1 MSPTHPSQPTHRAAG
16 AAWPA
21 ALGPLPAIQDQ
32 VALVTGANAGMG
44 LATTRALLEAGYR
57 VAATDLRVDQVAQSL
72 AAHRD
77 RLFCTPMDV
86 SDVQAVDA
94 ACRRIEAH
102 WGRIDV
108 CVNNAG
114 ILQYANCE
122 QTTPELWQR
131 ILRVN
136 LDGVFYVSQR
146 VAPGMKARRFGRI
159 VNIAS
164 FGAKTGGLSPLPAY
178 AASKGGV
185 VTLTFS
191 FAREYAAFGVTCNAL
206 APAFV
211 KTQMV
216 TEQVSPE
223 RQAELRR
230 TIPVGRFCE
239 LEEFAH
245 CVLFLAHPMSGFI
258 TGEVLDLNGGLQF
271 D

>member
-1 MSPTHPSQPTHRAAG
+1 MTHNAPPIR
-16 AAWPA
+16 
-21 ALGPLPAIQDQ
+21 DQ

-57 VAATDLRVDQVAQSL
+57 VAATDLRTETVADTLSSFG
-72 AAHRD
+72 D
-77 RLFCTPMDV
+77 RLACCTMDV
-86 SDVQAVDA
+86 GDMAQVHA
-94 ACRRIEAH
+94 ACDQIERQF
-102 WGRIDV
+102 GRIDV

-114 ILQYANCE
+114 FLQYANCE
-122 QTTPELWQR
+122 QTTPELWHKT
-131 ILRVN
+131 LRTN
-136 LDGVFYVSQR
+136 LDGVFFVSQR
-146 VAPGMKARRFGRI
+146 VAPGMKSRGFGRI
-159 VNIAS
+159 VNVSS

-185 VTLTFS
+185 ISLTFS

-206 APAFV
+206 APTFV
-211 KTQMV
+211 KTQML
-216 TEQVSPE
+216 TEQVSAE
-223 RQAELRR
+223 RQAELRQK
-230 TIPVGRFCE
+230 IPVGRFCE

>member
-1 MSPTHPSQPTHRAAG
+1 MKLPPTLSAPDVG
-16 AAWPA
+16 
-21 ALGPLPAIQDQ
+21 DQ

-44 LATTRALLEAGYR
+44 LAAARGLLEAGWR
-57 VAATDLRVDQVAQSL
+57 VAATDLDTAQAARELAGHGERVL
-72 AAHRD
+72 C
-77 RLFCTPMDV
+77 LPMDV
-86 SDVQAVDA
+86 SDPARVDA
-94 ACRRIEAH
+94 ACSAIEAH

-114 ILQYANCE
+114 VLQYANCE
-122 QTTPELWQR
+122 QTTPELWRR
-131 ILRVN
+131 IMAVN
-136 LDGVFYVSQR
+136 LDGVFHVSQR
-146 VAPGMKARRFGRI
+146 VMHGMKARRYGRI
-159 VNIAS
+159 VNVAS
-164 FGAKTGGLSPLPAY
+164 FAAKTGGLSPLPAY

-191 FAREYAAFGVTCNAL
+191 FARELAPHGITCNAI

-211 KTQMV
+211 RTQMV

-223 RQAELRR
+223 RQAELTK

-245 CVLFLAHPMSGFI
+245 CVLFLASPMSGFI

>member
-1 MSPTHPSQPTHRAAG
+1 MTHNAPPIR
-16 AAWPA
+16 
-21 ALGPLPAIQDQ
+21 DQ

-57 VAATDLRVDQVAQSL
+57 VAATDLHTETVASNL
-72 AAHRD
+72 ASFGE
-77 RLFCTPMDV
+77 RLACCTMDV
-86 SDVQAVDA
+86 SDMAQVHV
-94 ACRRIEAH
+94 ACDQIERQF
-102 WGRIDV
+102 GRIDV

-114 ILQYANCE
+114 FLQYANCE
-122 QTTPELWQR
+122 QTTPELWHKT
-131 ILRVN
+131 LRTN
-136 LDGVFYVSQR
+136 LDGVFFVSQR
-146 VAPGMKARRFGRI
+146 VAPGMKSRGFGRI
-159 VNIAS
+159 VNVSS

-185 VTLTFS
+185 ISLTFS

-206 APAFV
+206 APTFV
-211 KTQMV
+211 KTQML
-216 TEQVSPE
+216 TEQVSAE
-223 RQAELRR
+223 RQAELRQK
-230 TIPVGRFCE
+230 IPVGRFCE